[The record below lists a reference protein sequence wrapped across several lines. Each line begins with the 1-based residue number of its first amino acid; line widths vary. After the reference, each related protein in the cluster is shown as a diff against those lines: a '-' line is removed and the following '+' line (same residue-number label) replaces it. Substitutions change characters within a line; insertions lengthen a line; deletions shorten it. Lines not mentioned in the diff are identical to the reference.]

1 MSIKGIDA
9 QIMITRTPDYAR
21 DASAAHKRP
30 EMTQEYLAAQTK
42 ISDAIAKG
50 RVAGSEHSE
59 METIRTDVD
68 GGAGGTYE
76 GQGEG
81 KHGEDGEDGEIP
93 PDLRVPPGNNII
105 DIRV

>member
-21 DASAAHKRP
+21 DASAAQKRP
-30 EMTQEYLAAQTK
+30 EMTQDFLAAQTK
-42 ISDAIAKG
+42 MHDAIAKG
-50 RVAGSEHSE
+50 RVAGSEQSE

-68 GGAGGTYE
+68 GGSGSSYE
-76 GQGEG
+76 GEGEG
-81 KHGEDGEDGEIP
+81 KHGEGGEDGEIP
-93 PDLRVPPGNNII
+93 RDLRVPPGNNII